1 MVTKERM
8 NEILDLVVGEQE
20 LTPELMDMLEE
31 FRTDYFTE
39 EEREDDTE
47 EIETLRKDIES
58 RDVTISELKDEIRR
72 RFFEKIVDEGKVDE
86 EEKEEETITIKD
98 FSE

>member
-39 EEREDDTE
+39 EERDDNTE
-47 EIETLRKDIES
+47 VETLRKDI
-58 RDVTISELKDEIRR
+58 VAIS
-72 RFFEKIVDEGKVDE
+72 
-86 EEKEEETITIKD
+86 
-98 FSE
+98 

>member
-1 MVTKERM
+1 MVTRERM

-39 EEREDDTE
+39 EEKEDNTE
-47 EIETLRKDIES
+47 EIEGLRGEIES
-58 RDVTISELKDEIRR
+58 RDITIKELKDEIRR
-72 RFFEKIVDEGKVDE
+72 RFFDKVVEEATVED

>member
-1 MVTKERM
+1 MVTIERM

-39 EEREDDTE
+39 EERDDNTE
-47 EIETLRKDIES
+47 VETLRKDIEA

-86 EEKEEETITIKD
+86 EEEDEETITIKD